1 MKKFLEYLRRH
12 TVVGLDTS
20 LFIYHLEDHP
30 RYGVI
35 TADLFSEMEKG
46 GFKGM
51 TSFLTLMEILVKPKA
66 DGKPEVVQDYEF
78 VLTTFPNL
86 SFVPLGLEV
95 TRRAADLRAAYRLR
109 APDSIQVASALVQ
122 RATALLTN
130 DKKLKVVNELDVS
143 LLDDWLP
150 DLNPNN

>member
-66 DGKPEVVQDYEF
+66 DGKTEVVQDYEF

-95 TRRAADLRAAYRLR
+95 ARRAADLRAAYRLR
-109 APDSIQVASALVQ
+109 TPDAIQVATALVQ
-122 RATALLTN
+122 GATALLTN
-130 DKKLKVVNELDVS
+130 DRKLKVVNELDVS
-143 LLDDWLP
+143 ILNDWLP